1 LRADVDAMSD
11 GTQLLTT
18 LDVDH
23 LHADELVPALGA
35 IEALRVKILGRILAP
50 PVATLTPHPISTRG
64 APSLTVRQVSERLR
78 VSQSWVRRAI
88 QSGRLAA
95 FKIGTRNIRIPDS
108 AVARVEK
115 GNG

>member
-1 LRADVDAMSD
+1 MNG
-11 GTQLLTT
+11 GTHSLTT

-23 LHADELVPALGA
+23 LSVDELVPALGA
-35 IEALRVKILGRILAP
+35 IEALRAKILGRILPP
-50 PVATLTPHPISTRG
+50 PVATPTPHPISTRG

-88 QSGRLAA
+88 QSGLLAH
-95 FKIGTRNIRIPDS
+95 FKIGARNIRVPES

-115 GNG
+115 GDG